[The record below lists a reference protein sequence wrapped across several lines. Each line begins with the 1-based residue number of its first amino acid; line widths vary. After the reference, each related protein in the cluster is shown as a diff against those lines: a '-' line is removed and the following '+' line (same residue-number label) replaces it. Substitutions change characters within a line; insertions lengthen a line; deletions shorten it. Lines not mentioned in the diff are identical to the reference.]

1 MERGKGLEE
10 PLNKLLNSH
19 PAGFYF
25 YLNGERRD
33 THWIRILLPDLRDTN
48 LSVPFVIDTLLS
60 SVSIVYLPIL
70 HESYKISFASQL
82 KLSRSRLVRGMVE
95 YYALGLLSLCLF
107 LFFLFWRKVS
117 KVSKYRSRISKML
130 IV

>member
-60 SVSIVYLPIL
+60 SVSIVYPLIL

-95 YYALGLLSLCLF
+95 VLCSWSSFFMFVSFLSF
-107 LFFLFWRKVS
+107 LEESFESFK
-117 KVSKYRSRISKML
+117 ISKKDQ
-130 IV
+130 